1 VRRSLITLAATALLA
16 VAACSGSAATSA
28 PTAAPSAAATTAP
41 SAAPATSAPSAAAS
55 APASAAGGGAIDV
68 AIKNFTF
75 NPASVDA
82 KVGDKV
88 SWTNGDD
95 TAHTVTFDDA
105 ANGGSGNLNNG
116 STFDMT
122 FAKAG
127 TYAYHCKIHPSMKGT
142 VTVS

>member
-16 VAACSGSAATSA
+16 VAACSGSAATPA
-28 PTAAPSAAATTAP
+28 PTAAPSAAPATAAP
-41 SAAPATSAPSAAAS
+41 SAAGS
-55 APASAAGGGAIDV
+55 APASAAGGGVDI
-68 AIKNFTF
+68 AIKNFAF
-75 NPASVDA
+75 SPASADA
-82 KVGDKV
+82 KVGQKI

-95 TAHTVTFDDA
+95 TAHTVTFDDT

-116 STFDMT
+116 TTFDMT

>member
-1 VRRSLITLAATALLA
+1 M
-16 VAACSGSAATSA
+16 
-28 PTAAPSAAATTAP
+28 
-41 SAAPATSAPSAAAS
+41 
-55 APASAAGGGAIDV
+55 
-68 AIKNFTF
+68 AIKNFSF

-82 KVGDKV
+82 KVGQKV

-116 STFDMT
+116 STFDMSFT
-122 FAKAG
+122 KAG